1 MGVKNPSLGWE
12 KLKDVYYRNRELCQL
27 SLPKEDQYKLIIS
40 TTVLAIEVEESIRV
54 FQYKG
59 EQLGVIE
66 LNKLPSELVCYEL
79 DSFDEGSLVLAL
91 SDRIRVYHNW
101 SPLLFQDFLL
111 PDTIQDKIWDYKNRV
126 LVLSSSQDLFYFD
139 GLGLQVLL
147 KNTENFTLLT
157 KNHWHCN
164 EDIVVL
170 LDLDHVFHL
179 NIKSLELVPMFM
191 GETWHTVSVS
201 PRGLVCLFNAK
212 TNELRIYK
220 DSKTKLMELNLET
233 QPNDM
238 AWCGDDTI
246 ACAFNHEEIR
256 LYGPDSEY
264 VTFWYPDEIIVLRGE
279 SNGLRLI
286 TSEKVELI
294 SKVQQFTSNIFLM
307 GSTEPSAIL
316 LDSVNLL
323 STQAP
328 RALEN
333 LKIINLDQGV
343 AECLDAALEELDPY
357 WQKKLLAAA
366 AFGKSSLPKNTQ
378 LSKVFVETCNKLR
391 VLNVLT
397 EMGIILT
404 SSNLLVITL
413 DGLIARLI
421 KTGNFYECIQICKF
435 LKDRGRLASIFKSWA
450 NAKIAFSADLDDED
464 LFKVIIRLAEGLSV
478 QLPLAEIG
486 LAAFSEGRP
495 ALAKQLV
502 LKEPLPDL
510 ELPSLL
516 ELDEHELALKEGR
529 RRGIPGMIMSILL
542 ILQKQLTTS
551 QFTKVIMLVMQ
562 DNQLYT
568 YYARHDDEFLF
579 DFYRQTDQ
587 LSNLAHHIWDQEV
600 RNQNPAEYLRQVEE
614 LYNRDSQDILIKNDQ
629 SLLHRQSELYEFQ
642 RSISHLLQVDLE
654 NMNLDGTIELL
665 IKMKLDKQ
673 LNSLIK
679 KFKVTDR
686 KIYHIKCRVLTQQD
700 RFDDLFKFAQERKS
714 PIGYHPFFKYC
725 LKQKRK
731 KEAAVY
737 VRMISG
743 IPYEKRIEMYLR
755 CESYND
761 AINLASKEK
770 DIPSLKN
777 IYKTIPPNQ
786 PQLKALVNE
795 AMSKL

>member
-12 KLKDVYYRNRELCQL
+12 KLKDVFYRNRELCQL
-27 SLPKEDQYKLIIS
+27 SLPKEEQYKITIS
-40 TTVLAIEVEESIRV
+40 TTILAIEIETTLRV

-59 EQLGVIE
+59 EQLGIIE
-66 LNKLPSELVCYEL
+66 LKKLPSELVCYEF
-79 DSFDEGSLVLAL
+79 DSLDEGSLVLAL

-101 SPLLFQDFLL
+101 SPLLFRDFLL
-111 PDTIQDKIWDYKNRV
+111 PDTVQDKIWDYKNRV
-126 LVLSSSQDLFYFD
+126 MVLSNSQDLYHFTGR
-139 GLGLQVLL
+139 GLRALY

-164 EDIVVL
+164 EDMVAL

-179 NIKSLELVPMFM
+179 SIESGELVSIFTD
-191 GETWHTVSVS
+191 ESWHTVSVS

-212 TNELRIYK
+212 TNDLRIYK
-220 DSKTKLMELNLET
+220 DSTTKLMELTLET
-233 QPNDM
+233 QPSDM

-246 ACAFNHEEIR
+246 ACSFNREEVR

-286 TSEKVELI
+286 TGERVDLI
-294 SKVQQFTSNIFLM
+294 SKVQRFTSNIFLM

-323 STQAP
+323 SSQAP
-328 RALEN
+328 RAVEN

-343 AECLDAALEELDPY
+343 AECLDAALEELEPY

-366 AFGKSSLPKNTQ
+366 AFGKSSLPKDSQ

-397 EMGIILT
+397 EKGMIIT
-404 SSNLLVITL
+404 SSNLLDITL

-421 KTGNFYECIQICKF
+421 KTGNFYECIQITKF
-435 LKDRGRLASIFKSWA
+435 LKDRARLAFIFKSWA
-450 NAKIAFSADLDDED
+450 NSKIAFSADLDDED
-464 LFKVIIRLAEGLSV
+464 LFKAIIKLAEGLSV

-486 LAAFSEGRP
+486 LTAFSEGRP

-510 ELPSLL
+510 ELPSLI
-516 ELDEHELALKEGR
+516 ELDEYELALKEGR
-529 RRGIPGMIMSILL
+529 RREIPGMIMSILL
-542 ILQKQLTTS
+542 IMRKQLTTS
-551 QFTKVIMLVMQ
+551 QFTKVITLVMQ

-568 YYARHDDEFLF
+568 YYARHDDGFLF

-587 LSNLAHHIWDQEV
+587 LSNLAHHIWGQEA
-600 RNQNPAEYLRQVEE
+600 RNKNPAEYLRQVEE
-614 LYNRDSQDILIKNDQ
+614 LYNRDPQDNLIKNDQ
-629 SLLHRQSELYEFQ
+629 PLLRRQSELYAFQ
-642 RSISHLLQVDLE
+642 KDVSHLLQVDME
-654 NMNLDGTIELL
+654 NMNLNGTIELL
-665 IKMKLDKQ
+665 VKLRLDKQ

-679 KFKVTDR
+679 KFKITDR
-686 KIYHIKCRVLTQQD
+686 KLYHIKCKVLAQQN

-714 PIGYHPFFKYC
+714 PIGYHPFYKYC

-743 IPYEKRIEMYLR
+743 ISYEKRIEMYLR
-755 CESYND
+755 CDSYND

-777 IYKTIPPNQ
+777 IYKTIPSNE
-786 PQLKALVNE
+786 PQLKALVSE